1 MAMQQLDVSQVVS
14 QLRAA
19 LQDRSMSAQAKIDR
33 AEAILRS
40 MDAASASPT
49 PVLRA
54 RPKSPAARG
63 GLAPWQTRRVQDHI
77 EDQLSGGLSCDEL
90 ARMVG
95 LSSHHFSRAF
105 RVSFN
110 ESPHAYVIKARIRR
124 SCALMLASAGSLGQI
139 AADCGFNDQAHF
151 NRVFRKHCGASPG
164 DWRRQQH
171 APLTSRKIQSR
182 GDSPNVLSTESP
194 ISQA

>member
-1 MAMQQLDVSQVVS
+1 MRSRSLSPGTESRVMQHFEMSHVVL
-14 QLRAA
+14 QLRAT
-19 LQDRSMSAQAKIDR
+19 LRDGSISAQAKIDR

-40 MDAASASPT
+40 IDLETSAPAHAVHVPLT
-49 PVLRA
+49 
-54 RPKSPAARG
+54 RPRRG
-63 GLAPWQTRRVQDHI
+63 GLAPWQARRVHDFI
-77 EDQLSGGLSCDEL
+77 EDNLPGGISCHEL
-90 ARMVG
+90 AGLVG

-110 ESPHAYVIKARIRR
+110 ESPHAYVTKERIRR
-124 SCALMLASAGSLGQI
+124 SCALMLASAVSLGQI

-171 APLTSRKIQSR
+171 APLLSRKIQSR
-182 GDSPNVLSTESP
+182 GDSPN
-194 ISQA
+194 

>member
-1 MAMQQLDVSQVVS
+1 MAMQPFDVSQVVS

-19 LQDRSMSAQAKIDR
+19 LQDRSTSAQAKIDR

-40 MDAASASPT
+40 IDAATASST

-54 RPKSPAARG
+54 RLTRPAARG
-63 GLAPWQTRRVQDHI
+63 GLAPWQSRRVHDYI
-77 EDQLSGGLSCDEL
+77 EDRLAGGISCDEL
-90 ARMVG
+90 AGMVG

-110 ESPHAYVIKARIRR
+110 ESPHAYLIKARVRR

-164 DWRRQQH
+164 DWRRQQR
-171 APLTSRKIQSR
+171 APLLSTKIQSR

-194 ISQA
+194 TSSA